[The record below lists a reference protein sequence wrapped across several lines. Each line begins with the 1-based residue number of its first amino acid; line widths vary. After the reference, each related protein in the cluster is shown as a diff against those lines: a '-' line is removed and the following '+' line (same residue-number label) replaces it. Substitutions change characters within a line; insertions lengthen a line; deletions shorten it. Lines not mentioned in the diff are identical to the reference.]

1 MKILKYLLVTV
12 VLLFQTTF
20 CFAQDIINFSV
31 APDLTTHCNQFR
43 ADVAIT
49 KVITLGVMPA
59 IDCANRQDRPDSV
72 SGSMVMNSLVTN
84 KFNRILI
91 PMRYS
96 PYGSLRNGFFVEAL
110 VGAESSEYSSVAGS
124 TANVTFIDTA
134 AWLGYQW
141 FWQNGLNFSAVIGRA
156 HLIRNSLDKSI
167 SASESSTVS
176 DYLDQQTSTNTHT
189 ASGMFF
195 GWAF

>member
-1 MKILKYLLVTV
+1 MNILKYILVASF
-12 VLLFQTTF
+12 LPLQTSL
-20 CFAQDIINFSV
+20 CFAQDSINFSV
-31 APDLTTHCNQFR
+31 GPDLTTHCNQFR
-43 ADVAIT
+43 ADVAIST
-49 KVITLGVMPA
+49 VITLGVMPA
-59 IDCANRQDRPDSV
+59 IDCANRQDRPDPD
-72 SGSMVMNSLVTN
+72 SGSMVMNSQVTN

-96 PYGSLRNGFFVEAL
+96 PYGALRNGFFVEVL
-110 VGAESSEYSSVAGS
+110 VGAESSEYNSVAGS

-141 FWQNGLNFSAVIGRA
+141 FWHNGLNFSAVIGRA

-167 SASESSTVS
+167 SNSESSTVS